1 MLTYTATD
9 DILRH
14 IQDNS
19 FNCGRTCAQM
29 IISALTLAPAAGTD
43 PRTIAVVPTQATL
56 ATRETDQPDPPAPA
70 DVWLTHPDEMLEL
83 LKDSPELLSAGTHD
97 WRLQAYPTGKAL
109 VADVLHTLATSGM
122 PAVVSI
128 KQNDHW
134 VVIKAAH
141 RDDAGR
147 LMIELLDPWQEPVM
161 PRQHFYQDECS
172 DGLNGQAYIKYEVTR
187 HALIGLDLRIN
198 ARPNPPGMHDYAG
211 LCVGI
216 LYGNA
221 PTDEA
226 LDETMAAVVD
236 VSPKKRAAGRPAAE
250 DLYDELATSAR
261 AWRLE
266 PVGRFLDSRPELVAS
281 RWVRGIESPD
291 IEYAVMTMLA
301 GPGETGARRQG
312 LMAAFDAD
320 GALQQL
326 QFTTS
331 EKTIR
336 SLARFAGQDLW
347 WTTRWLPTLPSPFY
361 PFARVQSQVN
371 QYVRLVNDT
380 SFEYR

>member
-1 MLTYTATD
+1 MPTFTTTD

-14 IQDNS
+14 IQDNT

-29 IISALTLAPAAGTD
+29 IISALTLAPTSGAD

-56 ATRETDQPDPPAPA
+56 ATRETDQPDPLLPA

-83 LKDSPELLSAGTHD
+83 LRDSPELLAVGADD
-97 WRLQAYPTGKAL
+97 WRLQAYPTGKRL

-147 LMIELLDPWQEPVM
+147 LMIELLEPSDPQIM
-161 PRQHFYQDECS
+161 MRQHRYEDECNH
-172 DGLNGQAYIKYEVTR
+172 DANGQAYIKYEMTR
-187 HALIGLDLRIN
+187 NALIGLDLRIN
-198 ARPNPPGMHDYAG
+198 PRPNPSGMNDYAG
-211 LCVGI
+211 QCVGI
-216 LYGNA
+216 LYGAA

-236 VSPKKRAAGRPAAE
+236 VSPKKRAAGRPTPDEFYA
-250 DLYDELATSAR
+250 ELAISAQ
-261 AWRLE
+261 AWKLE
-266 PVGRFLDSRPELVAS
+266 RVRRFLESRPELVAS

-291 IEYAVMTMLA
+291 IEYAVMTMLSGHVEA
-301 GPGETGARRQG
+301 GAPRQG

-331 EKTIR
+331 EKAIR
-336 SLARFAGQDLW
+336 SLARFAGEDLW

-361 PFARVQSQVN
+361 PFARVHNQAN